1 MIFVKAIEGVWRCSL
16 LVLDVGLDLR
26 VVDGET
32 GNKHLLRSGTVRSIH
47 GVFFFSRLSSL
58 PNGCTGFILPGLLE
72 TAKAQ
77 GDIPCYK
84 SLFFFVY
91 HNVMNMTANK

>member
-47 GVFFFSRLSSL
+47 GVFFF
-58 PNGCTGFILPGLLE
+58 F
-72 TAKAQ
+72 
-77 GDIPCYK
+77 
-84 SLFFFVY
+84 
-91 HNVMNMTANK
+91 